1 MPRDIKELKSKKI
14 ETLEQDAIKIL
25 SEKFKKPPGPNFKIQ
40 NFTSERPID
49 GIIKPIPKKP
59 NPSTHDLG

>member
-1 MPRDIKELKSKKI
+1 MPRNSQELESSKIKSAER
-14 ETLEQDAIKIL
+14 DAIKIL
-25 SEKFKKPPGPNFKIQ
+25 SEKFKKPPRPNFKIQ